1 MKQNQ
6 FSRKANHIAQ
16 QKLASIL
23 AYEISDPALELVSI
37 TGVEVSVDK
46 SVMIVYVSCSEETY
60 DEVLSAFARARGR
73 IRRLLGKALSWRV
86 TPELIFRIDNTI
98 DEAEAIARALTHVPE
113 TMAQEKDEFGYPIE
127 RESSSS
133 DSFASLSEDES
144 ESCIN
149 NDAHQEKDD
158 DLS

>member
-46 SVMIVYVSCSEETY
+46 AVMIVYISCGEESY
-60 DEVLSAFARARGR
+60 DEVMRAFERAHGR

-98 DEAEAIARALTHVPE
+98 DEAEAIARALTHVPA
-113 TMAQEKDEFGYPIE
+113 TMAQEKDEFGYPVAKE
-127 RESSSS
+127 DTLS
-133 DSFASLSEDES
+133 DSSLSVQKTTSDTS
-144 ESCIN
+144 ITDGSYTL
-149 NDAHQEKDD
+149 KDD
-158 DLS
+158 ER